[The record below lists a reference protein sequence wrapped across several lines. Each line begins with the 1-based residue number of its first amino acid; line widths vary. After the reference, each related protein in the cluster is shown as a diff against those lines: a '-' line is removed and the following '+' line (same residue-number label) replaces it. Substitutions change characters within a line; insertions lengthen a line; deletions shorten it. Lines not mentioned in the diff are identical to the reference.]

1 MRKHDI
7 ANPTALGVG
16 SSSSVSENLRSQS
29 VRRWGVQRPL
39 TLLPFSVPL
48 SVPSHCFV
56 ERQTVLQ
63 PVWEPVSEPFQSQ
76 TSFVAQASATRTLMR
91 PPSCA
96 WVTARVRAHGRFAEI
111 STTFLGRAGSY
122 SRAREIGRSPHKIVE
137 PKRGERR
144 SLVVRWWTARKL
156 GTAGRV
162 ASEASDETSRRN
174 LPTGT
179 HLSSL
184 SHSADQPVGV
194 VRFARCSPALPAHEL
209 PRASDGTQPP
219 HDFLDVRARVER
231 ADTEVALTAAAEAGT
246 RCRHNARVT

>member
-1 MRKHDI
+1 VRKHDI

-39 TLLPFSVPL
+39 TLLPLSVPL

-56 ERQTVLQ
+56 ERQSVSQ

-96 WVTARVRAHGRFAEI
+96 WVTARVRTHGRFAEI

-174 LPTGT
+174 LPTKPTDG
-179 HLSSL
+179 HASLLS
-184 SHSADQPVGV
+184 
-194 VRFARCSPALPAHEL
+194 FAQRRPTSRRCAFCAVL
-209 PRASDGTQPP
+209 
-219 HDFLDVRARVER
+219 
-231 ADTEVALTAAAEAGT
+231 
-246 RCRHNARVT
+246 ARVTRA

>member
-39 TLLPFSVPL
+39 TLLPLSVPL

-56 ERQTVLQ
+56 ERQSVLQ
-63 PVWEPVSEPFQSQ
+63 PVLKPVWEPVSEPFQSQ
-76 TSFVAQASATRTLMR
+76 ASFVAQASATRTLMR
-91 PPSCA
+91 PASCA
-96 WVTARVRAHGRFAEI
+96 WVTARVRTHGRFVEI
-111 STTFLGRAGSY
+111 STTFLGRDGSY

-137 PKRGERR
+137 PKCGERR

-174 LPTGT
+174 LSTKPTDG
-179 HLSSL
+179 HASLLS
-184 SHSADQPVGV
+184 
-194 VRFARCSPALPAHEL
+194 FAQRRPTSRRCAFCAVL
-209 PRASDGTQPP
+209 
-219 HDFLDVRARVER
+219 
-231 ADTEVALTAAAEAGT
+231 
-246 RCRHNARVT
+246 ARVTRA